1 MPYQRLAV
9 AVLADWFEVE
19 RTLRL
24 VPSRSREALLL
35 RAEARGLRDEY
46 QRLVDAAVQFHMAV
60 PKRFPGTPTARLGPP
75 ARGVAT
81 LAQLTAFFTSAP
93 ILCLVGGGQLGE
105 RERRRPHVRRRRA

>member
-1 MPYQRLAV
+1 MAMSPDSFRFTVDVPRRRPAVTQVPPVPYQRLAV

-24 VPSRSREALLL
+24 VPTRSREALLL

-60 PKRFPGTPTARLGPP
+60 PKRFPGTVL
-75 ARGVAT
+75 
-81 LAQLTAFFTSAP
+81 LD
-93 ILCLVGGGQLGE
+93 
-105 RERRRPHVRRRRA
+105 